1 MDIKEQLAQSYREAL
16 QSGAT
21 VSQDTFV
28 QVASQVE
35 SAINTSTQI
44 NHSIERV
51 VDECRKIA
59 ENQLDNNDI
68 FFNNQTHEDT
78 SEFICEDDRLD
89 SYSNL

>member
-1 MDIKEQLAQSYREAL
+1 MDVKEQLAKSYREAL
-16 QSGAT
+16 QSGAR

-35 SAINTSTQI
+35 NAINTSAQI
-44 NHSIERV
+44 NNGIERV

-59 ENQLDNNDI
+59 ENQIDKNNAFQDE
-68 FFNNQTHEDT
+68 NAQEDS